1 MAESIA
7 MIPPTGI
14 TTNRRNATEEAVLG
28 IARNVLGKPAL
39 GPDDDLFDHGAT
51 SLSFV
56 RVLAQIKQELKVM
69 VRAADLDGEVTA
81 RALAANIEKSE
92 EG

>member
-1 MAESIA
+1 MAENTAVIPEPGIA
-7 MIPPTGI
+7 LA
-14 TTNRRNATEEAVLG
+14 RTEESVLK
-28 IARNVLGKPAL
+28 IVREVLAKPHL
-39 GPDDDLFDHGAT
+39 GPQDDVFDHGAT

-81 RALAANIEKSE
+81 RSLAANIEQHK
-92 EG
+92 GA